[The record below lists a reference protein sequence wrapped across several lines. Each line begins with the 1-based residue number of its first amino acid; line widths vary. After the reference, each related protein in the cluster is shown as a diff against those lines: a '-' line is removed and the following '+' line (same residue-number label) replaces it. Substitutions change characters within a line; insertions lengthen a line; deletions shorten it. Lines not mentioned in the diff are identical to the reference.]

1 MAGLCSA
8 SREEGPTPSVEKE
21 AGSAGLWD
29 CFHPFCPPVSV
40 LSYGAEVTAGVV
52 HPLRGMACKV
62 LLPLK
67 ALIVNPSVKELFCV
81 N

>member
-8 SREEGPTPSVEKE
+8 SREEGPTLSVDKE

-40 LSYGAEVTAGVV
+40 SSCGAEVTAGVV
-52 HPLRGMACKV
+52 QPPKRDGLQSTVAFEG
-62 LLPLK
+62 
-67 ALIVNPSVKELFCV
+67 IGS
-81 N
+81 